1 VLFKSSIRAEQAF
14 NASGLVEDVPSFDR
28 HVDDLWKV
36 LEGALAGS
44 SLPRL
49 LLSSLPIGAKVC
61 HCRFV
66 LIGEAGG
73 DQ

>member
-1 VLFKSSIRAEQAF
+1 MFH
-14 NASGLVEDVPSFDR
+14 SFDR
-28 HVDDLWKV
+28 RVDDLWKV
-36 LEGALAGS
+36 LEGALVGS

-61 HCRFV
+61 HRRVV